1 MTPEL
6 KSQIEAAYD
15 FRGHVTVSFKDGAKV
30 EGYLFNRQFPGPALP
45 GDGFVELFLKGS
57 GERRKVPMA
66 SIASVALSGE
76 DCAAGNSYED
86 YLKKK
91 ASKEKTA

>member
-15 FRGHVTVSFKDGAKV
+15 FRGHVTVILKTGETVK
-30 EGYLFNRQFPGPALP
+30 GYLYNRQLDAAEP
-45 GDGFVELFLKGS
+45 FVELFLEGS
-57 GERRKVPMA
+57 GEYSKLLVA
-66 SIASVALSGE
+66 QLDSIALTGK
-76 DCAAGNSYED
+76 DFAAGNSYED

-91 ASKEKTA
+91 AAKEKAGK